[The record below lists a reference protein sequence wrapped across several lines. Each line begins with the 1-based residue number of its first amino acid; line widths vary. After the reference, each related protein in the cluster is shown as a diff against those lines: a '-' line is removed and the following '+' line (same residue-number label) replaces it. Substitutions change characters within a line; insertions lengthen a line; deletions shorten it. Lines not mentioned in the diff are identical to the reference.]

1 MDGTVLSKIQEHL
14 SRDKMVILSDGDTCR
29 NDLK

>member
-14 SRDKMVILSDGDTCR
+14 SRDKTVILSDGDTCR